1 MFWRN
6 RYFWL
11 RFFLQDDRSLLKH
24 FSWIYRLLCKIDLS
38 SSFKIYKNQGYSST
52 TFIEIQFLWNFSWRT
67 KVLLNC
73 YFQCQQWLFQNL
85 VLGEEGSI
93 WYPLWFFR
101 KRTFQ
106 RANQTL
112 FFVTFH
118 GIIRYIF
125 AENLIEIPQ
134 VVWKIWKLIF
144 IFNINYFHQFFR
156 IFWPFLFTKKSASA
170 SGFFNI
176 QPTLNRLFN
185 DCMKFFLK

>member
-1 MFWRN
+1 MQN
-6 RYFWL
+6 RFIKLFQDLQKSRLFFYYFHWNSIPL
-11 RFFLQDDRSLLKH
+11 ELLLENH
-24 FSWIYRLLCKIDLS
+24 GS
-38 SSFKIYKNQGYSST
+38 
-52 TFIEIQFLWNFSWRT
+52 
-67 KVLLNC
+67 LNC

-85 VLGEEGSI
+85 VLGEEESI
-93 WYPLWFFR
+93 WYHLWFFQ

-118 GIIRYIF
+118 GITRYSF

-156 IFWPFLFTKKSASA
+156 IFWPFLFTKKSAS
-170 SGFFNI
+170 GFFNI